1 MYFSVTRFL
10 SYFKI
15 CIALKPQLSPNLLSP
30 WVKCPLKS
38 ASVSTCDRAVL
49 CSGSVPTALIH
60 RSTNDC
66 TAATATHL
74 YIVPEDLTVFVAQ
87 VKSVTS
93 RFSRFFSGTEVRG
106 TSVEYPSYSSLPLF
120 VTFVSSPLRS
130 TVQRSVVTLRDKRGR
145 FVRGRGD
152 SGTRSGPY
160 PIPNYK
166 ILPYSLFKICTLFSC
181 HDVFIR
187 VLTLLLF

>member
-1 MYFSVTRFL
+1 MIAPLLQLHTCTSCLRTWQFLWHRLRVLRLDFQGFSVE
-10 SYFKI
+10 
-15 CIALKPQLSPNLLSP
+15 Q
-30 WVKCPLKS
+30 
-38 ASVSTCDRAVL
+38 
-49 CSGSVPTALIH
+49 
-60 RSTNDC
+60 RS
-66 TAATATHL
+66 
-74 YIVPEDLTVFVAQ
+74 E
-87 VKSVTS
+87 
-93 RFSRFFSGTEVRG
+93 

-120 VTFVSSPLRS
+120 VTFVSSPLRFS

-187 VLTLLLF
+187 VLTLLLFWLLKQTLFIFQNKKKIDNPISDSTALCPPWSGRGQWDPGNEVRRQAL